1 MVDVDLRASGA
12 TGARLDALCDA
23 LVARMSTVAGVRA
36 ATYSWNGLF
45 GGGEGWTSVR
55 VDGLV
60 PRTADDTTVH
70 FDRVGPGYFRTIGAR
85 LLRGR
90 GVESHDGSSAAK
102 IGVVNATMAR
112 FYFGT
117 QDPIGRFLRVEGT
130 PVEVVGVV
138 ADVTDHDLRAESV
151 RRLYLPLAQ
160 RADGGPGSVV
170 FAVRVVGDPA
180 RAVAAVRGAVRDV
193 DPTLRLYGVKPLTAL
208 MEESI
213 AQDRIVARLASVAGS
228 VALLLATLG
237 LYGVVT
243 YAIVRRRGEFG
254 VRLALGARPADVT
267 RLVLRE
273 SLRTFALGAA
283 LGVPLAMGLGR
294 LVRHQLVGVGLVDVP
309 ITLGALAV
317 VGVSAL
323 LAASIPAR
331 QAARLAPAAVL
342 RDP

>member
-1 MVDVDLRASGA
+1 
-12 TGARLDALCDA
+12 
-23 LVARMSTVAGVRA
+23 
-36 ATYSWNGLF
+36 
-45 GGGEGWTSVR
+45 
-55 VDGLV
+55 
-60 PRTADDTTVH
+60 
-70 FDRVGPGYFRTIGAR
+70 
-85 LLRGR
+85 
-90 GVESHDGSSAAK
+90 
-102 IGVVNATMAR
+102 
-112 FYFGT
+112 
-117 QDPIGRFLRVEGT
+117 
-130 PVEVVGVV
+130 
-138 ADVTDHDLRAESV
+138 
-151 RRLYLPLAQ
+151 
-160 RADGGPGSVV
+160 
-170 FAVRVVGDPA
+170 
-180 RAVAAVRGAVRDV
+180 
-193 DPTLRLYGVKPLTAL
+193 
-208 MEESI
+208 
-213 AQDRIVARLASVAGS
+213 
-228 VALLLATLG
+228 
-237 LYGVVT
+237 VT